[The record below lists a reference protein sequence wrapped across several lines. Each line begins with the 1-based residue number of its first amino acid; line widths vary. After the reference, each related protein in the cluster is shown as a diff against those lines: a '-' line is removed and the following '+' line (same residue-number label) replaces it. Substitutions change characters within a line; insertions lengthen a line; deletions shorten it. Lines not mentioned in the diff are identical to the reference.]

1 MVNEKPKEGVKT
13 EKNDHINL
21 KVLGQV
27 ASVAWSPLQIL
38 YLPLSA
44 PLLFALCLSHRL
56 KNKQTSKKIKNKKK
70 IKRHT
75 TLSKLMEACCQ
86 PQGLSIRQIRFSF
99 ERQPASETD
108 IPTQLE
114 IEEED
119 KTDVFQ
125 QQTEGVY

>member
-21 KVLGQV
+21 KVLGQD
-27 ASVAWSPLQIL
+27 ASVI
-38 YLPLSA
+38 
-44 PLLFALCLSHRL
+44 
-56 KNKQTSKKIKNKKK
+56 KKIKNKKK

>member
-21 KVLGQV
+21 KVLGQD
-27 ASVAWSPLQIL
+27 ASVVQL
-38 YLPLSA
+38 
-44 PLLFALCLSHRL
+44 
-56 KNKQTSKKIKNKKK
+56 KNKKK

-75 TLSKLMEACCQ
+75 TLSKLMKAFCQ
-86 PQGLSIRQIRFSF
+86 PQ
-99 ERQPASETD
+99 D

>member
-21 KVLGQV
+21 KVLGQD
-27 ASVAWSPLQIL
+27 ASVI
-38 YLPLSA
+38 
-44 PLLFALCLSHRL
+44 
-56 KNKQTSKKIKNKKK
+56 KKK

-75 TLSKLMEACCQ
+75 TLSKLMKAFCQ
-86 PQGLSIRQIRFSF
+86 PQGLSIRQIRFPF

-108 IPTQLE
+108 IPTQLG